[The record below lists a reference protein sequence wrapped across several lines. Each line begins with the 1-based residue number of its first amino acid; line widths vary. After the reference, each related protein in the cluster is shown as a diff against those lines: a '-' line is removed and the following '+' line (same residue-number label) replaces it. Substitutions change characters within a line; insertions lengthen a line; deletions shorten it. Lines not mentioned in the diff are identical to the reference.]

1 MRWLILT
8 DGISPF
14 EIGGMQKHS
23 YNLTK
28 QLLLNGEKVTL
39 FHCVTRSKKLPTTEE
54 VFAAFGC
61 DESVLEL
68 LTMKAFPFPSLGNMP
83 GHYIRESYLL
93 SCQYYQTI
101 QDVLSGFDLVF
112 AQGFTGWKF
121 IEEKRKNKGKS
132 VPVINHFHGLE
143 MFQKTYGWP
152 SAIQKW
158 MLKGVAKWNVC
169 NADATIS
176 LGGKIND
183 ILIKLGIP
191 SDRILTISS
200 GVDENWFVDH
210 PNPKETVCK
219 ILFVGRYERR
229 KGLKELIR
237 AYKLVLKNKKDI
249 QLSIV
254 GPIPNHLK
262 DHQSGLEYFG
272 EVKDELQMKRIM
284 DEHHILIVP
293 SISEGM
299 PTVILEAMSRGLAI
313 ICTDVGANRVMVCE
327 ENGWLIDHVS
337 ISEISVRLQNVLDL
351 DHRKL
356 NQMGLASLEKVKQN
370 WGWSQVGLNHINAI
384 GEFLQSKK

>member
-28 QLLLNGEKVTL
+28 QLLLNGEEVTL
-39 FHCVTRSKKLPTTEE
+39 YHCVTRSVKLPSTED
-54 VFAAFGC
+54 VFAALGC
-61 DESVLEL
+61 SDAALKL
-68 LTMKAFPFPSLGNMP
+68 LTVKAFRFPKLGSLP

-93 SCQYYQTI
+93 SCQYYASI
-101 QDVLSGFDLVF
+101 QEVLGGFDIVF

-121 IEEKRKNKGKS
+121 IEAKKKMKSIS
-132 VPVINHFHGLE
+132 VPIINHFHGLE
-143 MFQKTYGWP
+143 MFQKTYGWR

-158 MLKGVAKWNVC
+158 MLQGAAKWNVT

-183 ILIKLGIP
+183 ILERLGIP
-191 SDRILTISS
+191 ECRILTISS
-200 GVDENWFVDH
+200 GVDENWFIRQAAFKSQV
-210 PNPKETVCK
+210 PKV
-219 ILFVGRYERR
+219 LFVGRYERR
-229 KGLKELIR
+229 KGLKELIQ
-237 AYKLVLKNKKDI
+237 AYKLVLKNGKEI

-254 GPIPNHLK
+254 GPIPDHLK
-262 DHQSGLEYFG
+262 DQQSGLEYFG
-272 EVKDELQMKRIM
+272 EVQDENQMKRIM

-313 ICTDVGANRVMVCE
+313 ICTDVGANRVMVSG
-327 ENGWLIDHVS
+327 ENGWLIDQVS
-337 ISEISVRLQNVLDL
+337 VPKISQSLQNVLDL
-351 DHRKL
+351 DSNRL
-356 NQMGLASLEKVKQN
+356 TQMGKVSLEIVKNN
-370 WGWSQVGLNHINAI
+370 WGWNKVGLNHIRLIKEYIVNN
-384 GEFLQSKK
+384 K

>member
-28 QLLLNGEKVTL
+28 QLLLNGETVTL
-39 FHCVTRSKKLPTTEE
+39 FHCVTGSKKLPSSEE
-54 VFAAFGC
+54 VFSALGC
-61 DESVLEL
+61 NETALNL
-68 LTMKAFPFPSLGNMP
+68 LTVKAFRFPNLGSLP

-93 SCQYYQTI
+93 SCHYFKSIHET
-101 QDVLSGFDLVF
+101 LSGFDVVF

-121 IEEKRKNKGKS
+121 IEEKKKSRGQS
-132 VPVINHFHGLE
+132 VPIINHFHGLE
-143 MFQKTYGWP
+143 MFQKTYGWR

-158 MLKGVAKWNVC
+158 MLQGVAKWNVS

-183 ILIKLGIP
+183 ILLQLGIP
-191 SDRILTISS
+191 NSRILTISS
-200 GVDENWFVDH
+200 GVDENWFVQQ
-210 PNPKETVCK
+210 PSSKGSVPK

-229 KGLKELIR
+229 KGLKELIK
-237 AYKLVLKNKKDI
+237 AYKLVLKNKKEV

-272 EVKDELQMKRIM
+272 EVKDELRMKRIM

-313 ICTDVGANRVMVCE
+313 ICTDVGANRVMVSE

-337 ISEISVRLQNVLDL
+337 ISEISQRLQNVLDL
-351 DHRKL
+351 DFIKL
-356 NQMGLASLEKVKQN
+356 CKMGNTSLERVKDN
-370 WGWSQVGLNHINAI
+370 WGWSNVGVRHIEII
-384 GEFLQSKK
+384 GNFVKSIK

>member
-28 QLLLNGEKVTL
+28 QLLKNGETVTL
-39 FHCVTRSKKLPTTEE
+39 FHCVTRSKKLPTAEE

-61 DESVLEL
+61 NESVLEL
-68 LTMKAFPFPSLGNMP
+68 LTVKAFSFPNLGNMP

-93 SCQYYQTI
+93 SCQYYESI
-101 QDVLSGFDLVF
+101 QDSLSGFDVVF

-121 IEEKRKNKGKS
+121 IEEKRKKKGKT

-143 MFQKTYGWP
+143 MFQKTYGWR

-158 MLKGVAKWNVC
+158 MLNGVAKWNVC

-191 SDRILTISS
+191 NDRILTISS
-200 GVDENWFVDH
+200 GVDENWFADQ
-210 PNPKETVCK
+210 PNPKGTVPK

-313 ICTDVGANRVMVCE
+313 ICTDVGANRVMVSE

-337 ISEISVRLQNVLDL
+337 ISEISMRLQNVLDL
-351 DHRKL
+351 NQRKL
-356 NQMGLASLEKVKQN
+356 NQMGSVSLEKVKQN

>member
-28 QLLLNGEKVTL
+28 QLLLNGETVTL
-39 FHCVTRSKKLPTTEE
+39 FHCVTRSKKLPTADE
-54 VFAAFGC
+54 VFSALGC
-61 DESVLEL
+61 DESALKF
-68 LTMKAFPFPSLGNMP
+68 LTVKAFPFPSLGNMP

-93 SCQYYQTI
+93 SCHYYQSI
-101 QDVLSGFDLVF
+101 QETLSEFDVVF

-121 IEEKRKNKGKS
+121 IEEKRKAKGKA
-132 VPVINHFHGLE
+132 VPIINHFHGLE
-143 MFQKTYGWP
+143 MFQKTYGWR

-158 MLKGVAKWNVC
+158 MLHGVAKWNVC

-176 LGGKIND
+176 LGGKITD
-183 ILIKLGIP
+183 ILLQLGIP
-191 SDRILTISS
+191 DNRILTISS
-200 GVDENWFVDH
+200 GVDENWFVQQ
-210 PNPKETVCK
+210 PAPKGSVPK

-237 AYKLVLKNKKDI
+237 AYKLVLKNKKEV

-313 ICTDVGANRVMVCE
+313 ICTDVGANRVMVNE

-337 ISEISVRLQNVLDL
+337 ISEISQRLQNVLDL
-351 DHRKL
+351 DQRKL
-356 NQMGLASLEKVKQN
+356 NQMGSTSLEKVKQN
-370 WGWSQVGLNHINAI
+370 WGWSKVGLNHINAI
-384 GEFLQSKK
+384 GGFLQSKK

>member
-28 QLLLNGEKVTL
+28 QLLLNGETVTL
-39 FHCVTRSKKLPTTEE
+39 FHCVTGSKKLPSVEE
-54 VFAAFGC
+54 VYSALGC
-61 DESVLEL
+61 RESALDL
-68 LTMKAFPFPSLGNMP
+68 LTVRAFRFPNLGSLP

-93 SCQYYQTI
+93 SCHYYESI
-101 QDVLSGFDLVF
+101 QETLSGFDVVF

-121 IEEKRKNKGKS
+121 IEEKKKPKGQS
-132 VPVINHFHGLE
+132 VPIVNHFHGLE
-143 MFQKTYGWP
+143 MFQKTYGWR

-158 MLKGVAKWNVC
+158 MLQGVAKWNVI

-183 ILIKLGIP
+183 ILLQLGIP
-191 SDRILTISS
+191 RSRILTISS
-200 GVDENWFVDH
+200 GVDENWFVQQPSH
-210 PNPKETVCK
+210 KGSVPK

-229 KGLKELIR
+229 KGLKELIK
-237 AYKLVLKNKKDI
+237 AYKLVLKNKMEV

-313 ICTDVGANRVMVCE
+313 ICTDVGANRVMVSSD
-327 ENGWLIDHVS
+327 NGWLIDNVS
-337 ISEISVRLQNVLDL
+337 ISEISHRLQNVLDL
-351 DHRKL
+351 DQYKL
-356 NQMGLASLEKVKQN
+356 NQMGLISLEKVKEN
-370 WGWSQVGLNHINAI
+370 WGWSKVGLNHIKSI
-384 GEFLQSKK
+384 GELLQARK

>member
-28 QLLLNGEKVTL
+28 QLLLNGETVTL
-39 FHCVTRSKKLPTTEE
+39 FHCVTGSKKLPSSEE
-54 VFAAFGC
+54 VFSALGC
-61 DESVLEL
+61 NESALNH
-68 LTMKAFPFPSLGNMP
+68 LTVKAFRFPKLGGMP

-93 SCQYYQTI
+93 SCLYFESI
-101 QDVLSGFDLVF
+101 KESLSGFDVVF

-121 IEEKRKNKGKS
+121 IEEKKKLRSKS

-143 MFQKTYGWP
+143 MFQKTYGWR

-158 MLKGVAKWNVC
+158 MLQGVAKWNVS

-183 ILIKLGIP
+183 ILLQLGIP
-191 SDRILTISS
+191 NNRILTISS
-200 GVDENWFVDH
+200 GVDENWFVQQ
-210 PNPKETVCK
+210 PASKGSVPK

-237 AYKLVLKNKKDI
+237 AYKLVLKNNKEV

-272 EVKDELQMKRIM
+272 EVKDELRMKRIM

-313 ICTDVGANRVMVCE
+313 ICTDVGANRVMVSE

-337 ISEISVRLQNVLDL
+337 ISEISQRLQNVLDL
-351 DHRKL
+351 DCIKL
-356 NQMGLASLEKVKQN
+356 GKMGNTSLERVKDN
-370 WGWSQVGLNHINAI
+370 WGWSNVGVRHIEII
-384 GEFLQSKK
+384 GDFVKSLK

>member
-28 QLLLNGEKVTL
+28 QLLLNGEIVTL
-39 FHCVTRSKKLPTTEE
+39 FHCVTGSKKLPSSEE
-54 VFAAFGC
+54 VFSALGC
-61 DESVLEL
+61 NESALNH
-68 LTMKAFPFPSLGNMP
+68 LTVKAFRFPKLGGMP

-93 SCQYYQTI
+93 SCLYFESI
-101 QDVLSGFDLVF
+101 KESLSGFDVVF

-121 IEEKRKNKGKS
+121 IEEKKKLRSKS

-143 MFQKTYGWP
+143 MFQKTYGWR

-158 MLKGVAKWNVC
+158 MLQGVAKWNVS

-183 ILIKLGIP
+183 ILLQLGIP
-191 SDRILTISS
+191 NNRILTISS
-200 GVDENWFVDH
+200 GVDENWFVQQ
-210 PNPKETVCK
+210 PASKGSVPK

-237 AYKLVLKNKKDI
+237 AYKLVLKNNKEV

-272 EVKDELQMKRIM
+272 EVKDELRMKRIM

-313 ICTDVGANRVMVCE
+313 ICTDVGANRVMVSE

-337 ISEISVRLQNVLDL
+337 ISEISQRLQNVLDL
-351 DHRKL
+351 DCIKL
-356 NQMGLASLEKVKQN
+356 GKMGNTSLERVKDN
-370 WGWSQVGLNHINAI
+370 WGWSNVGVRHIEII
-384 GEFLQSKK
+384 GDFVKSLK

>member
-8 DGISPF
+8 DGITPF

-23 YNLTK
+23 FNLVK
-28 QLLLNGEKVTL
+28 QLLLNGEEVTL
-39 FHCVTRSKKLPTTEE
+39 FHCITRSRKLPSEEE
-54 VFAAFGC
+54 VYLALDCDAAMQA
-61 DESVLEL
+61 L
-68 LTMKAFPFPSLGNMP
+68 LTVRAFRFPNLGNMP

-93 SCQYYQTI
+93 SCHYYEALRNVLDQF
-101 QDVLSGFDLVF
+101 DVVF

-121 IEEKRKNKGKS
+121 IEERKRKRGDG

-143 MFQKTYGWP
+143 MFQKTFGWR

-158 MLKGVAKWNVC
+158 MLQGVAKWNVT

-176 LGGKIND
+176 LGGKIDD
-183 ILIKLGIP
+183 ILLRLGIH
-191 SDRILTISS
+191 SSKILTISS
-200 GVDENWFVDH
+200 GVDENWFLDQ
-210 PNPKETVCK
+210 PAPKGEVPK

-229 KGLKELIR
+229 KGLKELIK
-237 AYKLVLKNKKDI
+237 AYKSVLKNQKEV

-262 DHQSGLEYFG
+262 DQQSGLEYFG
-272 EVKDELQMKRIM
+272 EVKDEIQMKRIM
-284 DEHHILIVP
+284 DEHNILIVP

-313 ICTDVGANRVMVCE
+313 ICTDVGANRVMVGD

-337 ISEISVRLQNVLDL
+337 IREISRKLQNVLDL
-351 DHRKL
+351 DYRKL
-356 NQMGLASLEKVKQN
+356 NQMGWTSLTKVKEN
-370 WGWSQVGLNHINAI
+370 WGWTKVGLNHIKAI
-384 GEFLQSKK
+384 GDFVESKK